1 MKLFN
6 QENEGFNLIIQSK
19 SQQLHS
25 DSEPIMFS
33 GHKKAVNCIEF
44 SSDGLLFAT
53 GGKDGVIVLW
63 DILAERGMFRL
74 HGHKESVT
82 QMKFVRGDRFII
94 STYVST

>member
-1 MKLFN
+1 MPLLAIGYADGSVKLFN
-6 QENEGFNLIIQSK
+6 RENE
-19 SQQLHS
+19 
-25 DSEPIMFS
+25 DAEPVQFS

-44 SSDGLLFAT
+44 SSDGLLFST

-94 STYVST
+94 ST